1 MYLLAILEKRAFEEG
16 SFVHTIAGHMYSLAI
31 FLTHATNLIETL
43 ACLYLLDSESP
54 LAFFFLVIGFEPV
67 VDGYIK
73 LRLGD
78 TKTPVDDFV
87 YATVVQIFEAW
98 LFMHLCGATAASA
111 AMIDA
116 TSNSTTFF
124 EAAGTSLISPMP
136 GAEARSLAAQL
147 FPALAAFG
155 VLIDFLLLAETNHDK
170 LAEARRELIPTV
182 TTPLDTAH
190 EKSIATAYVTAVILP
205 VLLICLPG
213 ARKPPNIRSDSRKTL
228 SRLLASRSAQARTRR
243 LKRRPSSPPR
253 RSTCTSCG

>member
-1 MYLLAILEKRAFEEG
+1 MYFLAILENKFPRGRVKAL
-16 SFVHTIAGHMYSLAI
+16 AGHMYSLAI
-31 FLTHATNLIETL
+31 VLTHATNLIETL

-116 TSNSTTFF
+116 SGNSTTFL
-124 EAAGTSLISPMP
+124 EEAGTSLIAPMP
-136 GAEARSLAAQL
+136 GAEARTLAAQL

-155 VLIDFLLLAETNHDK
+155 VLIDFLVLAETHHDEVAK
-170 LAEARRELIPTV
+170 ARAGSSVVRTV
-182 TTPLDTAH
+182 TTTALDTAH

-213 ARKPPNIRSDSRKTL
+213 APKPPNHPFRSVMDGKRSAGFL
-228 SRLLASRSAQARTRR
+228 LLALLRR
-243 LKRRPSSPPR
+243 RGHSV
-253 RSTCTSCG
+253 

>member
-1 MYLLAILEKRAFEEG
+1 MYFLALLEKKFPRGCVRAL
-16 SFVHTIAGHMYSLAI
+16 AGHIYSLAI
-31 FLTHATNLIETL
+31 VLTHATNLAETL

-116 TSNSTTFF
+116 SGNSTTFL
-124 EAAGTSLISPMP
+124 EEAGTSLIAPMP
-136 GAEARSLAAQL
+136 GAEARTLAAQL

-155 VLIDFLLLAETNHDK
+155 VLIDFLVLAETRHDK
-170 LAEARRELIPTV
+170 VAKARGSSHDLTRVGTAA
-182 TTPLDTAH
+182 LDTAH

-213 ARKPPNIRSDSRKTL
+213 APKPPNHPFRSVMDGKRSAGFL
-228 SRLLASRSAQARTRR
+228 LLALLRR
-243 LKRRPSSPPR
+243 RGHSV
-253 RSTCTSCG
+253 

>member
-116 TSNSTTFF
+116 TGNSTTFLE
-124 EAAGTSLISPMP
+124 EAGESLISPMP
-136 GAEARSLAAQL
+136 GAEARSLAAQRGTEL
-147 FPALAAFG
+147 DVQRKSSDGPA
-155 VLIDFLLLAETNHDK
+155 V
-170 LAEARRELIPTV
+170 
-182 TTPLDTAH
+182 
-190 EKSIATAYVTAVILP
+190 
-205 VLLICLPG
+205 
-213 ARKPPNIRSDSRKTL
+213 
-228 SRLLASRSAQARTRR
+228 RLVWRW
-243 LKRRPSSPPR
+243 RPR
-253 RSTCTSCG
+253 GGHGG

>member
-1 MYLLAILEKRAFEEG
+1 MYFLAILEKRAFREG
-16 SFVHTIAGHMYSLAI
+16 SFVQSLAEKMYSLAI
-31 FLTHATNLIETL
+31 FLTHATNLAETL

-116 TSNSTTFF
+116 SGNSTTFL
-124 EAAGTSLISPMP
+124 EEAGTSLIAPMP
-136 GAEARSLAAQL
+136 GAEARTLAAQL

-155 VLIDFLLLAETNHDK
+155 VLIDFLVLAETNHDEV
-170 LAEARRELIPTV
+170 AEARAGSSRKLIRTV
-182 TTPLDTAH
+182 TTALDTAH

-213 ARKPPNIRSDSRKTL
+213 ASRQTIRSD
-228 SRLLASRSAQARTRR
+228 
-243 LKRRPSSPPR
+243 PS
-253 RSTCTSCG
+253 